1 MHNYKH
7 LKIVTYKVI
16 FVKSIYMQILCAD
29 MYTSYI
35 DDIQDRI
42 DEDHWIICAN
52 NLIEENVKEIKLIRQ
67 NGAPPICNL
76 QKF

>member
-1 MHNYKH
+1 MCRH
-7 LKIVTYKVI
+7 
-16 FVKSIYMQILCAD
+16 
-29 MYTSYI
+29 TSYI

-42 DEDHWIICAN
+42 GEDHWIICAN
-52 NLIEENVKEIKLIRQ
+52 NLIGGNVKEIKIIRQ